1 MSKDQDD
8 EPNNVYYEHRPI
20 AMDKKKDGDTCSDQ
34 SISGAI
40 RVTSRMHPF
49 MLSANV
55 YAGGIDLLIS
65 QCFNVCFAS
74 SSN

>member
-1 MSKDQDD
+1 MCIMSTDPLQW
-8 EPNNVYYEHRPI
+8 I
-20 AMDKKKDGDTCSDQ
+20 KKDGDICSDQ
-34 SISGAI
+34 GISGAI
-40 RVTSRMHPF
+40 RITSRMHPF